1 MTRSVWKG
9 PFVDG
14 YLLKKADASRSSGR
28 HEIIKMW
35 SRRSTILP
43 QFVGLTFGVYNGQ
56 KHIPVSVTEEMV
68 GHKFGEFAPTRTF
81 HGHSADR
88 KAEARAGSS
97 SRTRVRQEDDNGQ
110 ARTRESALGKRSQ
123 GGRPAAAD
131 LTAEAQLVAGL
142 IRGKK
147 VSSALAD
154 LEFSRKRIARDVR
167 KCLESAIANAENN
180 HDLDVDDLV
189 VAEAYVGK
197 ALVMKRFHARGR
209 GRAGGILKPFS
220 NLTIVVREVEAG
232 A

>member
-1 MTRSVWKG
+1 MSKEKRARVLA
-9 PFVDG
+9 DNEA
-14 YLLKKADASRSSGR
+14 KAIA
-28 HEIIKMW
+28 KMLRI
-35 SRRSTILP
+35 SP
-43 QFVGLTFGVYNGQ
+43 QKLN
-56 KHIPVSVTEEMV
+56 
-68 GHKFGEFAPTRTF
+68 
-81 HGHSADR
+81 
-88 KAEARAGSS
+88 
-97 SRTRVRQEDDNGQ
+97 
-110 ARTRESALGKRSQ
+110 
-123 GGRPAAAD
+123 
-131 LTAEAQLVAGL
+131 LVAGL